1 MPDFDPT
8 DFENALIEEMRAHDG
23 AVTTGPLAGHPL
35 LVLSSS
41 GAKSNEPR
49 RAILTFSRDSGD
61 YIVAGTAGGSPTTP
75 AWVSNLRHH
84 PEVTVEAE
92 NRTFPATAT
101 IVDANE
107 RGRLWDQHV
116 ARLPWF
122 GDYPAKAGRTIPVIR
137 LHPVE
142 RN

>member
-49 RAILTFSRDSGD
+49 RAILTFSRDGGD
-61 YIVAGTAGGSPTTP
+61 DLVAGTAGGSPTTP
-75 AWVSNLRHH
+75 AWVSNLRNH

-92 NRTFPATAT
+92 NRTFPAKAT
-101 IVDANE
+101 IVDAQE
-107 RGRLWDQHV
+107 RARSAAV
-116 ARLPWF
+116 AAAHADELRGPSAEPEGPL
-122 GDYPAKAGRTIPVIR
+122 AS
-137 LHPVE
+137 
-142 RN
+142 